1 LRELSLHILDIV
13 ENGITAGADCIHID
27 VIVSRAQDFLT
38 IIIRDNGRGIPA
50 EKLKKLT
57 DPFVT
62 TRTTRRVGLGLSLL
76 AAAAERC
83 AGKLAVAVGT
93 AGGTKVTATFQYSH
107 IDRAPIGDMAAT
119 IATLLM
125 GNPQIDFV
133 YTHAIDGE
141 EFILDTRELK
151 KELGDHSLEDPM
163 VIHRLGKNIRTSLNQ
178 LRSNAVKPEA
188 REKNHGKTNDR

>member
-27 VIVSRAQDFLT
+27 VIVSRAEDFLT

-50 EKLKKLT
+50 EKLKNLT

-83 AGKLAVAVGT
+83 DGKLKVAAGT
-93 AGGTKVTATFQYSH
+93 GGGTEVTATFRYSH
-107 IDRAPIGDMAAT
+107 IDRAPIGDMAT
-119 IATLLM
+119 TMATLLM

-133 YTHAIDGE
+133 YTHVIDGE

-151 KELGDHSLEDPM
+151 KELEAHCLEDPM
-163 VIHRLGKNIRTSLNQ
+163 VIYRLGEGIRTSLKQ
-178 LRSNAVKPEA
+178 LTSNADKPEA
-188 REKNHGKTNDR
+188 REKSHGKTDD